1 MLAMSKRNKTDY
13 VGRVERAVNEGKLWK
28 AKEVLQGRIAASGF
42 DPALYEKY
50 GTVLLAMGDLVEA
63 GKYLFLAGAAG
74 PEYLGAKEL
83 YLSRHAGNGWR
94 NLYATFPSRAKLPDL
109 SEYPEAVADEL
120 RRLGCPEGEGG
131 KLKAARAPNEPKTF
145 GDRLLFIVALSLAFF
160 ILLCLSV
167 GVVVVI
173 RTIAGWVM

>member
-1 MLAMSKRNKTDY
+1 MLAMSKQNKTDY
-13 VGRVERAVNEGKLWK
+13 VERVERALTEGKLWK

-63 GKYLFLAGAAG
+63 GKYLFLAGADG
-74 PEYLGAKEL
+74 PEYLNAEEL
-83 YLSRHAGNGWR
+83 YLSRHAGNGWQ
-94 NLYATFPSRAKLPDL
+94 NLYATFPSRAKLLDL

-120 RRLGCPEGEGG
+120 RRLGYPEEERR
-131 KLKAARAPNEPKTF
+131 KLKAAHVLTRPKTF
-145 GDRLLFIVALSLAFF
+145 RDRLLDTLAIFLVLFIF
-160 ILLCLSV
+160 LCLFV

-173 RTIAGWVM
+173 RTIAGWVI

>member
-1 MLAMSKRNKTDY
+1 MSKQNKTDY
-13 VGRVERAVNEGKLWK
+13 VERVEKALAEGKLWK

-63 GKYLFLAGAAG
+63 GKYLFLAGADG
-74 PEYLGAKEL
+74 PEHLNAKEL

-120 RRLGCPEGEGG
+120 RRSGYSEEER
-131 KLKAARAPNEPKTF
+131 KNLKAAHVPNKPKTF
-145 GDRLLFIVALSLAFF
+145 KDRLLDILAVSLVLFIF
-160 ILLCLSV
+160 LCLCV

-173 RTIAGWVM
+173 RTIAGWVF